1 MNKKNLSPSLLPWQT
16 ILGLVALL
24 APMVGTVQAA
34 PDVVDGVAA
43 LVNNDVITFSQVRE
57 LVGTRERTLRNT
69 FTGQE
74 LVNKVREARQ
84 GALNDLIDRQL
95 ILQEFKKKEF
105 AIPAHLIDE
114 KIDSIIREDFG
125 GERQAFVRT
134 LQAQGFTLTKF
145 RDAER
150 DKIIVQAMRYQ
161 NASPD
166 FIVSPSKIE
175 QLYLSQKPDFTTSE
189 KVHLWMISI
198 DKGSAVAKGETDP
211 QKSMAQEIRGKL
223 VNNGAK
229 FEEMARLYSQ
239 DSSRQAGGDWGWV
252 DRMTL
257 NETLTNA
264 AFKLDVNKISPVLE
278 QGNSYYVLRVT
289 ERKAAFTKP
298 IADVRPDLEKK
309 LFSDER
315 ARKQDQW
322 VAGLRAKAFI
332 KTF

>member
-1 MNKKNLSPSLLPWQT
+1 MLTFFNRRVLPVLIAIIAAFSST
-16 ILGLVALL
+16 TL
-24 APMVGTVQAA
+24 AA

-57 LVGTRERTLRNT
+57 LVGPRERSLRNT
-69 FTGQE
+69 YTGQE

-105 AIPAHLIDE
+105 AIPTHLIDE
-114 KIDSIIREDFG
+114 KIAEIVREDFG
-125 GERQAFVRT
+125 NDRQAFMRT

-161 NASPD
+161 NASTE
-166 FIVSPSKIE
+166 FIISPGKIE
-175 QLYLSQKPDFTTSE
+175 QLYVNQKPEYTTPE
-189 KVHLWMISI
+189 QVHLWMISL
-198 DKGSAVAKGETDP
+198 DKGSAVSKSEVDP
-211 QKSMAQEIRGKL
+211 QLSLAREIRGKL
-223 VNNGAK
+223 VNKGGK
-229 FEEMARLYSQ
+229 FEEMAKLYSQ

-252 DRMTL
+252 DRKTL

-264 AFKLDVNKISPVLE
+264 AFKLDKDKVSPVIE
-278 QGNSYYVLRVT
+278 QGNSYYLLKVT
-289 ERKAAFTKP
+289 ERKAAYTKP
-298 IADVRPDLEKK
+298 IGDVRNDLEKK
-309 LFSDER
+309 LFSEER
-315 ARKQDQW
+315 SRKQDQW

>member
-1 MNKKNLSPSLLPWQT
+1 MKKSPLSSVLVCQA
-16 ILGLVALL
+16 ILGLVTLITPFAGS
-24 APMVGTVQAA
+24 AQAA

-57 LVGTRERTLRNT
+57 LVGPRERSLRST
-69 FTGQE
+69 YSGQE

-105 AIPAHLIDE
+105 AIPGHLIDE
-114 KIDSIIREDFG
+114 RVESIIREDFG
-125 GERQAFVRT
+125 GDRQAFVRT
-134 LQAQGFTLTKF
+134 LQAQGFTMTKF
-145 RDAER
+145 REAER

-166 FIVSPSKIE
+166 FIVSPGKID
-175 QLYLSQKPDFTTSE
+175 QLYLSQKPEYTTPE
-189 KVHLWMISI
+189 QVHLWMISI
-198 DKGSAVAKGETDP
+198 DKSTTVGKGETDP
-211 QKSMAQEIRGKL
+211 QMGMAKEIRTKL
-223 VNNGAK
+223 VDQKAK
-229 FEEMARLYSQ
+229 FDEMARLYSQ

-252 DRMTL
+252 DRKTL

-264 AFKLDVNKISPVLE
+264 AFKLDVNKISPILE
-278 QGNSYYVLRVT
+278 NGNSYYILKVT
-289 ERKAAFTKP
+289 ERKAEYTKP
-298 IADVRPDLEKK
+298 LTDVRPDLEKK
-309 LFSDER
+309 LFSEER

-322 VAGLRAKAFI
+322 VAGLREKAFI

>member
-1 MNKKNLSPSLLPWQT
+1 MKKSPSPAVRAFQVAV
-16 ILGLVALL
+16 GVVALL
-24 APMVGTVQAA
+24 TPLLPSLSAA

-43 LVNNDVITFSQVRE
+43 LVNNDVITFSQVRD
-57 LVGTRERTLRNT
+57 LVGPRERSLRNNY
-69 FTGQE
+69 TGQD

-105 AIPAHLIDE
+105 AIPTHLIDE
-114 KIDSIIREDFG
+114 RVDEIIRNDFG
-125 GERQAFVRT
+125 GDRQAFVRT

-150 DKIIVQAMRYQ
+150 DKLIVQAMRY
-161 NASPD
+161 NNVNND
-166 FIVSPSKIE
+166 FIVSPGKIDSLYETAKPEYTTPE
-175 QLYLSQKPDFTTSE
+175 Q
-189 KVHLWMISI
+189 VHLWMISI
-198 DKGSAVAKGETDP
+198 DKGTLVGKGEKDP
-211 QKSMAQEIRGKL
+211 QHDMADEIRGKL
-223 VNNGAK
+223 AKGAK

-252 DRMTL
+252 DRKTL
-257 NETLTNA
+257 NEALTNA

-278 QGNSYYVLRVT
+278 QGNSYYLLKVS
-289 ERKAAFTKP
+289 ERKSSYTKP
-298 IADVRPDLEKK
+298 LIEVRPELEKK

-315 ARKQDQW
+315 ARLQDQW
-322 VAGLRAKAFI
+322 IAGLRAKAFI

>member
-1 MNKKNLSPSLLPWQT
+1 MNKSFSPSVLALWAL
-16 ILGLVALL
+16 LGLVTFA
-24 APMVGTVQAA
+24 APFIGTTQAA

-105 AIPAHLIDE
+105 AIPSHLIDE
-114 KIDSIIREDFG
+114 KIAEIIREDFG
-125 GERQAFVRT
+125 NDRSAFNRT
-134 LQAQGFTLTKF
+134 LQAQGFTMTKF

-161 NASPD
+161 NADPN
-166 FIVSPSKIE
+166 FIVSPGKID
-175 QLYLSQKPDFTTSE
+175 QLYVSQKQEYTTPE
-189 KVHLWMISI
+189 QVHLWMISL
-198 DKGSAVAKGETDP
+198 DKGGPVTKGETDP
-211 QKSMAQEIRGKL
+211 QISMAKEIRGKL
-223 VNNGAK
+223 VDKGVK
-229 FEEMARLYSQ
+229 FEEMAKLYSQ

-252 DRMTL
+252 DRKTL

-264 AFKLDVNKISPVLE
+264 AFKLDVNKVSPVLE
-278 QGNSYYVLRVT
+278 QGNSYYLLKVT
-289 ERKAAFTKP
+289 ERKAAYTKP
-298 IADVRPDLEKK
+298 IGDVRNDLEKK

-315 ARKQDQW
+315 SRKQDQW
-322 VAGLRAKAFI
+322 VAGLREKAFI

>member
-1 MNKKNLSPSLLPWQT
+1 MKKSFRPSIRVCQT
-16 ILGLVALL
+16 ILGLLAFVAPL
-24 APMVGTVQAA
+24 VSTVQAD

-57 LVGTRERTLRNT
+57 LVGPRERSLRNT

-105 AIPAHLIDE
+105 AIPGHLIDE
-114 KIDSIIREDFG
+114 RIESIIREDFG
-125 GERQAFVRT
+125 GDRYAFIRT

-166 FIVSPSKIE
+166 FLVSPTKIE
-175 QLYLSQKPDFTTSE
+175 QLYLSQKPEYTTPE
-189 KVHLWMISI
+189 QVHLWMISVE
-198 DKGSAVAKGETDP
+198 KGSTVAKGETDP

-223 VNNGAK
+223 ANKGGK
-229 FEEMARLYSQ
+229 FDEMARLYSQ

-252 DRMTL
+252 DRKTL
-257 NETLTNA
+257 NETLTDA
-264 AFKLDVNKISPVLE
+264 AFKLNVNTISPVLE
-278 QGNSYYVLRVT
+278 QGNSYYILKVT
-289 ERKAAFTKP
+289 ERKAAYTKP
-298 IADVRPDLEKK
+298 ITDVRPDLEKK